1 MEDNK
6 TDLLQLGISDRAN
19 LYLKEA
25 ARWARFLAIFGFVIM
40 AVVVLAGIGL
50 TTYFSALMASEFGAM
65 GGAIL
70 PVIYILFSLLYFF
83 PCLYLFRFAS
93 KTRAAVLS
101 SDAALLEA
109 GLKNLKAFF
118 RYMGILLIVVLAF
131 YALAF
136 VIALIAAS
144 FAH

>member
-1 MEDNK
+1 
-6 TDLLQLGISDRAN
+6 
-19 LYLKEA
+19 
-25 ARWARFLAIFGFVIM
+25 M

-50 TTYFSALMASEFGAM
+50 TTYFSPLMASEFGAM

-70 PVIYILFSLLYFF
+70 PVFYLLFSLLYFF

-136 VIALIAAS
+136 VVALIAAS